1 MKINKYLIKNF
12 DWFML
17 GIVLL
22 LSLIGVTT
30 IFSATRPLGDGGH
43 SALYIKQ
50 LIWLILGI
58 LALISVVSFDY
69 IWLGRASYIIYV
81 LGIGLLL
88 ATHIAGRVGGGA
100 QRWISIGLFSF
111 QPSELFKLC
120 FVVMFTRYL
129 TLIKAPLSGWAVIK
143 AFLAFTALPF
153 FMLLKQPDLGTAL
166 ILILLFASLT
176 LTRGVKRNVVF
187 FLLVVGI
194 ISIPFLGNI
203 FWDELR
209 DYQKNRLVAF
219 IEPNIDPGGIGY
231 QITQSK
237 VAIGSG
243 KFLGKGYLKG
253 TQGPFRFLPEKH
265 TDFIFSMFAEEWGF
279 WGSILL
285 LLIYLG
291 LIYRGIDTAKNA
303 KDDFGRLL
311 ATGITFMFSVYIIFN
326 MGMTMGLMP
335 IIGIPLPFMSYG
347 GTALLSNFIAAGILI
362 SIRARRFD
370 LFY

>member
-1 MKINKYLIKNF
+1 MNKYLIKNF

-17 GIVLL
+17 TTVLL
-22 LSLIGVTT
+22 ISLIGVIT
-30 IFSATRPLGDGGH
+30 IFSATRPLEEGGH
-43 SALYIKQ
+43 SNFYIKQ
-50 LIWLILGI
+50 FIWVFIGIIGLIT
-58 LALISVVSFDY
+58 VVSFDY
-69 IWLGRASYIIYV
+69 VWLGRASYIIYV

-88 ATHIAGRVGGGA
+88 ATYIIGRAGGGA
-100 QRWISIGLFSF
+100 QRWISLGVFSF

-153 FMLLKQPDLGTAL
+153 FLLLKQPDLGTAL
-166 ILILLFASLT
+166 ILILLFAFLT
-176 LTRGVKRNVVF
+176 LIRGVKRNVVF
-187 FLLVVGI
+187 FLLIAGI

-219 IEPNIDPGGIGY
+219 MEPDVDPSGIGY

-243 KFLGKGYLKG
+243 KFLGKGFLKG

-279 WGSILL
+279 LGSIVL

-291 LIYRGIDTAKNA
+291 FVYRSIDTAKNA

-311 ATGITFMFSVYIIFN
+311 ATGITFMLSMYIVFN
-326 MGMTMGLMP
+326 MGMAMGLLP

-347 GTALLSNFIAAGILI
+347 GTALLSNFIAVGILI